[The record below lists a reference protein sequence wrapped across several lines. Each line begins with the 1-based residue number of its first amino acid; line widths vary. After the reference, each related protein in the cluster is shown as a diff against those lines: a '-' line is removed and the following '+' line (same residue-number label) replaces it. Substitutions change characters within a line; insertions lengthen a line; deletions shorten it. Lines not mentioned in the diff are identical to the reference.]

1 MNSAGTGRKMAWTM
15 SQGAL
20 SSIPGF
26 VSTVIFY
33 KHLKSLDL
41 RFPIYEREGPVACW
55 DHF

>member
-1 MNSAGTGRKMAWTM
+1 MNSAGTGRKMAGTM

-26 VSTVIFY
+26 VSTVVFY

-41 RFPIYEREGPVACW
+41 SLPIYEREGPVACW
-55 DHF
+55 DHS